1 MIISKKSVIVL
12 PGTKHSISP
21 ANIHMIKPIRYVED
35 QNLIEIRVDAKV
47 ILKLR
52 SQDSIP
58 GKPYELDLFV
68 KKVDSDADDNSLV
81 EVKNPKKN
89 LESEVHFCH
98 KLPHRLG
105 PWFFIHK

>member
-1 MIISKKSVIVL
+1 MLISKKSVIVL

-52 SQDSIP
+52 SQNSVP
-58 GKPYELDLFV
+58 GKPYEPDLFV

-81 EVKNPKKN
+81 EVKSPKK
-89 LESEVHFCH
+89 
-98 KLPHRLG
+98 KL
-105 PWFFIHK
+105 

>member
-1 MIISKKSVIVL
+1 
-12 PGTKHSISP
+12 
-21 ANIHMIKPIRYVED
+21 MIKPIRYVED

-52 SQDSIP
+52 SQDSVP
-58 GKPYELDLFV
+58 GKPYKLDLFV

-81 EVKNPKKN
+81 EVKKPKGKTF
-89 LESEVHFCH
+89 ESKVRFC
-98 KLPHRLG
+98 HRLG

>member
-1 MIISKKSVIVL
+1 MV
-12 PGTKHSISP
+12 
-21 ANIHMIKPIRYVED
+21 KPIRYVED

-52 SQDSIP
+52 SQDSVP

-81 EVKNPKKN
+81 EVKNPK
-89 LESEVHFCH
+89 E
-98 KLPHRLG
+98 KLLSQRCIFVTDSDHG
-105 PWFFIHK
+105 FSFTSDIY

>member
-1 MIISKKSVIVL
+1 ML
-12 PGTKHSISP
+12 LGTKHSISP
-21 ANIHMIKPIRYVED
+21 ANIHMIKLVRYVED

-52 SQDSIP
+52 SQDLVP

-81 EVKNPKKN
+81 EVKKPKGKT
-89 LESEVHFCH
+89 LSQRCVFVTDSDHGFS
-98 KLPHRLG
+98 
-105 PWFFIHK
+105 FTSDIY